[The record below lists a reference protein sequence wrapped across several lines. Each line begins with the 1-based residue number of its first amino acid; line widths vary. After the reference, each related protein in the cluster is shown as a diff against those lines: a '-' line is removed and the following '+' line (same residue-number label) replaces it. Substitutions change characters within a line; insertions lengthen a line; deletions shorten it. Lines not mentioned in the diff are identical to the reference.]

1 MAHLTE
7 DRILETSTSTGTGTF
22 ALAGAVTG
30 FKTFASVL
38 AVNDTVWYYIEGVDA
53 NGLATGEWEAGLGTY
68 SAASVLTRTTVQRSS
83 NANAAVTFS
92 AGTKRV
98 GVTLIANQSL
108 QRNNVGAVLLPAA
121 SAEPAIPA
129 AANLMLYSREIVP
142 GHTVLKTLR
151 PSGVDSPIQDDLSFN
166 GLVKW
171 QASNNAIDNMGAG
184 VLTTVGTLAAVTPT
198 SGTAKSQNRRVTI
211 PTTAVAGILASAY
224 AATAGLAPVLRGNV
238 QGQGGFRLVI
248 RFSLEA
254 LQTGNRAF
262 FGIADVVTAPT
273 NVDPTTNTTPGK
285 IGLAI
290 NASTGNWNLVHNV
303 TASAPTV
310 IALGAN
316 FPVDT
321 TSLMELVLY
330 CRPFL
335 STAGNIGYRVRR
347 YTTNSDAPAFEATG
361 TLSTNLPA
369 ATTLLHLSNWMTNN
383 ATAAVASWQFHSA
396 ALQSDW

>member
-7 DRILETSTSTGTGTF
+7 DRVLETSTSTGTGTF
-22 ALAGAVTG
+22 ALAGAITG
-30 FKTFASVL
+30 FRTFASVL
-38 AVNDTVWYYIEGVDA
+38 AVSDTCWYYIEGVDA

-68 SAASVLTRTTVQRSS
+68 SATNVLTRTTVQRSS

-98 GVTLIANQSL
+98 GITLVANQAL
-108 QRNNVGAVLLPAA
+108 QRNNVGAVLMTGA
-121 SAEPAIPA
+121 SAEPTVPA
-129 AANLMLYSREIVP
+129 AATLMLYSREIVP
-142 GHTVLKTLR
+142 GYTVLKTLR
-151 PSGVDSPIQDDLSFN
+151 PSGIDSPVQDDLGFN
-166 GLVKW
+166 GVVKY
-171 QASNNAIDNMGAG
+171 QASNNAIVNFGAG
-184 VLTTVGTLAAVTPT
+184 VLTTVGTLAAVTPS

-238 QGQGGFRLVI
+238 TGEGGFRVVI

-254 LQTGNRAF
+254 LQSGNRAF
-262 FGIADVVTAPT
+262 MGIADVVTAPT
-273 NVDPTTNTTPGK
+273 NIDPTTATAPGK

-290 NASTGNWNLVHNV
+290 NASTGNWNLAHNV
-303 TASAPTV
+303 TASAPTL

-321 TSLMELVLY
+321 TSLMELVLF
-330 CRPFL
+330 CRPFF
-335 STAGNIGYRVRR
+335 STAGNVGYRVRR
-347 YTTNSDAPAFEATG
+347 YTTNSDAAAFETTG

-369 ATTLLHLSNWMTNN
+369 ATTLLHLWQWMTNN
-383 ATAAVASWQFHSA
+383 ATAAIASWNFHSS